1 MKKGGLLFGML
12 GRKNT
17 DAAVNLS
24 KLINDNKKDIDEL
37 AKLSGTP
44 DANLGSADKTRMASL
59 KTTLKPKLQQI
70 SKEASNI
77 NAWMYHS
84 QGGKSRRSKMSKSR
98 TMKKR

>member
-1 MKKGGLLFGML
+1 MKKGGLLFGLL

-17 DAAVNLS
+17 DAAVNLA

-37 AKLSGTP
+37 AKLAGTP
-44 DANLGSADKTRMASL
+44 DANLGAVDKTRMASL
-59 KTTLKPKLQQI
+59 KSTLKPKLSQI
-70 SKEASNI
+70 SKEASNV

-84 QGGKSRRSKMSKSR
+84 QGGKSRKSKNSKSK